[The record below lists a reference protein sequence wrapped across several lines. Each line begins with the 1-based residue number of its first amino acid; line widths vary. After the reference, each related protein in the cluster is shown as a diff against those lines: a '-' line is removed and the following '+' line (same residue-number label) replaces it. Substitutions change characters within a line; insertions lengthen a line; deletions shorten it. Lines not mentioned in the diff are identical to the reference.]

1 LKQVVKRESI
11 AISELELS
19 NDISADNNDNNDNS
33 HSDMMSEMSMEISS
47 PVGMVSYRYGRN
59 TSSALQRGGNKKS
72 ENASKPFR
80 RDTIDKTELNA
91 LLDSI
96 DHEDDIDNFDDDR
109 RRDPHHI
116 NTNTDDN
123 HSCSMRSDGSMDTLQ
138 LAQNIYLMLG
148 EDDHLLPSTQTDDDD
163 NIDASNN
170 EGETALHNLS
180 DISNPTVL
188 SSIPSSNPSLK
199 DKNKKKKSSKK
210 SRKSFDP
217 SSSRVDNST
226 NCQDVSGISSI
237 NLSSNISTDSVAL
250 LHDSNRSSG
259 NDNHNDDRMSSICDS
274 EDTMNSRR
282 LTVDPNDLI
291 DLVDDL
297 NSDSREGS
305 NDGGQQRLAM
315 HLSGR
320 NDDDDYDNNVD
331 HIIIINNNNR
341 SNDGNDSSRDSI
353 DTVLLMKQVA
363 DTLEELDHS
372 DDDHSGVGVVAMNSL
387 HHNYRRRETIDSTDI
402 AMLNEELNDY
412 HHCYVED
419 NNNNNNILLDEKKR
433 GIGKIYDNDHK
444 DNDGHDCNDDGSID
458 NDTVNPG
465 DLLNDSLSTYNSM
478 GESILTMDLIEH
490 VQAAIDKDDNDDDVS
505 DAESDLT
512 SMSLLPLADMLAL
525 KNELAVDDNDN
536 RAVGRSSSSSSKL
549 EDLSHINGTSVSK
562 KHQLHT
568 HDMNMNLHNT
578 AIGVLKSCMSSKKK
592 PRRTNGIHSSFRID
606 QDDDDHDSGDIDRQK
621 DILQSS
627 VRKTVAFG
635 SPQAA
640 EFNKLSPTTN
650 YTPLDRK
657 KTRVLYSMS
666 ATKKSDDAYG
676 DIDPITIDNDRIL
689 ESWDRL
695 TNVSDSDMIDAVV
708 ALDGGGDGDD
718 EISLYSSCVDTNISV
733 KRRRQSKLQPIL
745 DISPLDSNNDDGD
758 GDDEVVMDSMTES
771 IDRLESMNQSIDG
784 YLEGYQTG
792 DVTETVNL
800 PQSLTELLHQN
811 QAAINEA
818 TKVKEVV
825 VQSDCI
831 ETTTTA
837 AASNEIIDAS
847 RNLSMCSNS
856 KTEEIEMDL
865 HTLMMNISSYNMH
878 QQVLD
883 NNNSNYISH
892 SSSSSSIDPLSSD
905 ADTSNISLVGPHYHE
920 RSTDQSND
928 SMRSHDSSSD
938 ALGFLIGRTSELEK
952 SNNNNNNNDGATM
965 NDTNLNA
972 SSVDD
977 SSIQPPTRYAID
989 HHNTSTDEVT
999 YNLEGSLQALIDNIA
1014 SSPLSSEIHDK
1025 SCIEEMSAILK
1036 THDHDEG
1043 LCNNLANDQMD
1054 FSVLVSPSHQRDHDT
1069 SDPYTSGSSYDYDGI
1084 NTSNLDSGRSYSIDT
1099 LISTDTFGDM
1109 MMDVDVDAEEVD
1121 VDVDDD
1127 QDAAADLKNNYQ
1139 TAQLMGRLKA
1149 LNSDSRSNA
1158 LLHCSTP
1165 SVMVADH
1172 GPIAAT
1178 TATAVVAKSRLS
1190 IGLKRKSILNESVNH
1205 VGSITADAH
1214 NNKRALGNITS
1225 TTRKQRRFSI
1235 QGSSNIALNND
1246 EEDEDDCGG
1255 HKDEDDSDQLIALK
1269 SLESS
1274 SSVSNFSTALQ
1285 AEFVDKLMM
1294 KLSYFFSTIQSIKTI
1309 ISNYRPEVQNIVQ
1322 KTMSD
1327 NYHSIYNSTILSKV
1341 SIETLLL
1348 AWEMKSTDS
1357 DVFLQTAI
1365 NSIGAISEEDQVLMM
1380 MIDNDHSDTEQ
1391 MWLNVTSVNLIA
1403 QTSALKSQ
1411 SRDQSSTSRFLAKAL
1426 NLTNNAPAQHH
1437 HSSQLV
1443 AINDKCNVRNMLA
1456 EDMSQSEK
1464 TLRELTLMVDI
1475 INKTTYCCVETFK
1488 SSCIKLLVHLSS
1500 NIYISL
1506 IFHLSKE
1513 IDDEQSSS
1521 TTTASSTTTTTKLL
1535 VESIAVDLIMSKAAV
1550 DKKERAFVSSFF
1562 ANNICNVQM
1571 NGPLCA
1577 ENLEQLEQASDI
1589 CSLLYKVLT
1598 HLFSDS
1604 FILYTYYNMMNVI
1617 AYLLITYYFICVIL
1631 DKWKSFEIALGFNE
1645 CYCILSN

>member
-1 LKQVVKRESI
+1 MINNSTTPNDNSIDETTNHSNMLNTSHITSSSFSPLSNITEQQQPSIAERITPFKKLKTKSPTAITATLPRRSPRLKQVVKRESI

-19 NDISADNNDNNDNS
+19 NDISDYNNDNS

-47 PVGMVSYRYGRN
+47 PVGMISYRYGRN
-59 TSSALQRGGNKKS
+59 NSSALQRGGNKNS

-96 DHEDDIDNFDDDR
+96 DHEDD
-109 RRDPHHI
+109 HHHHV
-116 NTNTDDN
+116 NTDDN
-123 HSCSMRSDGSMDTLQ
+123 HSCSMGSDASMDTLQ
-138 LAQNIYLMLG
+138 LAQNVYLMLG
-148 EDDHLLPSTQTDDDD
+148 DDDNLLPSTQRDDDD
-163 NIDASNN
+163 NDASINQ
-170 EGETALHNLS
+170 EKSVLHNLS

-188 SSIPSSNPSLK
+188 SSIPSSNPSSL
-199 DKNKKKKSSKK
+199 DKNRKKKRSSKK
-210 SRKSFDP
+210 SRKSFET
-217 SSSRVDNST
+217 SSRVDNST
-226 NCQDVSGISSI
+226 DYQDVSGISSI

-250 LHDSNRSSG
+250 IYDSNRSSA
-259 NDNHNDDRMSSICDS
+259 NDNHNDDRMSICGS

-282 LTVDPNDLI
+282 LTVDPNDLN

-297 NSDSREGS
+297 NSDSHEGGY
-305 NDGGQQRLAM
+305 DRGQK
-315 HLSGR
+315 
-320 NDDDDYDNNVD
+320 NYDDDDYCNVD
-331 HIIIINNNNR
+331 HMNNNNNR
-341 SNDGNDSSRDSI
+341 SDDGNDSSRDSI

-363 DTLEELDHS
+363 DTLEELDRS
-372 DDDHSGVGVVAMNSL
+372 NDDDHVLAMNSL

-412 HHCYVED
+412 HDCDDVVVVD
-419 NNNNNNILLDEKKR
+419 VEKKR
-433 GIGKIYDNDHK
+433 GIGKIYNNDHK
-444 DNDGHDCNDDGSID
+444 DYDGPDCNDDGSID

-490 VQAAIDKDDNDDDVS
+490 VQAAIDKDHDDDVS

-525 KNELAVDDNDN
+525 KNELAADNDN
-536 RAVGRSSSSSSKL
+536 DDNRASSSSNL
-549 EDLSHINGTSVSK
+549 EDMSHINGTSVSK
-562 KHQLHT
+562 KHPLHT
-568 HDMNMNLHNT
+568 HDLNMNQHNS
-578 AIGVLKSCMSSKKK
+578 AVGLLKSCMSSKKK

-606 QDDDDHDSGDIDRQK
+606 QDDDDDHHHGGGGRDTHK
-621 DILQSS
+621 DMLQSS
-627 VRKTVAFG
+627 VRKTVVFG

-666 ATKKSDDAYG
+666 ATKESDDADG
-676 DIDPITIDNDRIL
+676 GIDPITIDNDRIL

-708 ALDGGGDGDD
+708 VALDGGCDGDD

-745 DISPLDSNNDDGD
+745 DISPLDSNNGD
-758 GDDEVVMDSMTES
+758 GSDEVVMDSMTES
-771 IDRLESMNQSIDG
+771 IDRLESMNQSVDG
-784 YLEGYQTG
+784 YLDGYQTG

-800 PQSLTELLHQN
+800 PHSLAELLHQN
-811 QAAINEA
+811 QAAVNEA
-818 TKVKEVV
+818 IKVKEVV
-825 VQSDCI
+825 VQSDRI
-831 ETTTTA
+831 ETTTV
-837 AASNEIIDAS
+837 AASNDLIDDAS
-847 RNLSMCSNS
+847 RNVSMCSNS

-878 QQVLD
+878 QQVL

-892 SSSSSSIDPLSSD
+892 SSSSTSIDPLSSD

-920 RSTDQSND
+920 RSTDRSND

-938 ALGFLIGRTSELEK
+938 ALGFLIGRISELEK
-952 SNNNNNNNDGATM
+952 SNNVDGTNK

-977 SSIQPPTRYAID
+977 SSIQPPTRCDID
-989 HHNTSTDEVT
+989 HHNTSTDEIT
-999 YNLEGSLQALIDNIA
+999 YNLEGSLQALINNIA
-1014 SSPLSSEIHDK
+1014 SSPLSSERHDK
-1025 SCIEEMSAILK
+1025 SRIEEMSAILK

-1043 LCNNLANDQMD
+1043 LYNNLANDQMD
-1054 FSVLVSPSHQRDHDT
+1054 FSVLVSPSHHRDHDT

-1099 LISTDTFGDM
+1099 LISTDTFRDM
-1109 MMDVDVDAEEVD
+1109 MMDNGVDVEEVD
-1121 VDVDDD
+1121 DDEDDDDD
-1127 QDAAADLKNNYQ
+1127 QDVAADLKNNCQ

-1165 SVMVADH
+1165 SVMLADH
-1172 GPIAAT
+1172 GP
-1178 TATAVVAKSRLS
+1178 TATATTSAVVVAKSRLS

-1205 VGSITADAH
+1205 VGSIIADAH
-1214 NNKRALGNITS
+1214 NNKRGLGNITS

-1235 QGSSNIALNND
+1235 QASSTVVLND

-1255 HKDEDDSDQLIALK
+1255 HKDEDEDDQLIALK
-1269 SLESS
+1269 PLESLTSS
-1274 SSVSNFSTALQ
+1274 SSSSSSISNFSTALQ
-1285 AEFVDKLMM
+1285 AEFVDKLTM
-1294 KLSYFFSTIQSIKTI
+1294 KLSYFFSAIQSIKTI
-1309 ISNYRPEVQNIVQ
+1309 ISNYRLEVQNIVQ

-1357 DVFLQTAI
+1357 DVFLQTAM
-1365 NSIGAISEEDQVLMM
+1365 NSIGAINEEDQVLMLN
-1380 MIDNDHSDTEQ
+1380 DKDHSDTEQ

-1411 SRDQSSTSRFLAKAL
+1411 SRDQSTTGRFLTKAL
-1426 NLTNNAPAQHH
+1426 NLTNNVPSNHY
-1437 HSSQLV
+1437 SSQLV
-1443 AINDKCNVRNMLA
+1443 AMNDKCNIRNMLT
-1456 EDMSQSEK
+1456 EEMHQSEK
-1464 TLRELTLMVDI
+1464 MLRELTLMVDI
-1475 INKTTYCCVETFK
+1475 INKTTYCSVETFK
-1488 SSCIKLLVHLSS
+1488 SSCIKLLVYLSS

-1513 IDDEQSSS
+1513 IDDQQSSP
-1521 TTTASSTTTTTKLL
+1521 TTTTKLL
-1535 VESIAVDLIMSKAAV
+1535 VESIAVDLIMSKAVV

-1577 ENLEQLEQASDI
+1577 ENLEQLEQPSDI

-1598 HLFSDS
+1598 H
-1604 FILYTYYNMMNVI
+1604 
-1617 AYLLITYYFICVIL
+1617 
-1631 DKWKSFEIALGFNE
+1631 
-1645 CYCILSN
+1645 

>member
-1 LKQVVKRESI
+1 MINNSTTPNDYSIDEATNHSNMLNTSHITSSSYSPLSNNTEHQQQQPSMTERITPFKKLKTKSPTAITATLPRRSPRLKQVVKRESI

-19 NDISADNNDNNDNS
+19 NDISDYNNDNS

-47 PVGMVSYRYGRN
+47 PVGMISYRYGRN
-59 TSSALQRGGNKKS
+59 NSSTLQRGGNKNS

-96 DHEDDIDNFDDDR
+96 DHEDD
-109 RRDPHHI
+109 HH
-116 NTNTDDN
+116 NHHVNTDDN
-123 HSCSMRSDGSMDTLQ
+123 HSCSMKSDTSMDTLQ

-148 EDDHLLPSTQTDDDD
+148 DDDNLLPSTQRDDDD
-163 NIDASNN
+163 NEVSINQEKSV
-170 EGETALHNLS
+170 LHNLS

-188 SSIPSSNPSLK
+188 SSIPSSNPSSQ
-199 DKNKKKKSSKK
+199 DKNIKKKRSSKK
-210 SRKSFDP
+210 SRKSFET
-217 SSSRVDNST
+217 SSRVDNST
-226 NCQDVSGISSI
+226 DCQDVSGISSI

-250 LHDSNRSSG
+250 IYDSNRSSA
-259 NDNHNDDRMSSICDS
+259 NDNHNDDRMSICGS

-297 NSDSREGS
+297 NSDSHEGGY
-305 NDGGQQRLAM
+305 NRGQQHLVM
-315 HLSGR
+315 HLSDR
-320 NDDDDYDNNVD
+320 NYDDDDHINN
-331 HIIIINNNNR
+331 NNNNR
-341 SNDGNDSSRDSI
+341 SDDGNDSSRDSI

-363 DTLEELDHS
+363 DTLEELDRS
-372 DDDHSGVGVVAMNSL
+372 NDDNHVVAMNSL

-412 HHCYVED
+412 HDCDVVDNND
-419 NNNNNNILLDEKKR
+419 NNNLLDAEKKR
-433 GIGKIYDNDHK
+433 GIGNIYNNDHK
-444 DNDGHDCNDDGSID
+444 DNDGPDCNDDGSID

-490 VQAAIDKDDNDDDVS
+490 VQAAIDKDHDDDVS

-525 KNELAVDDNDN
+525 KNELAVDDSNN
-536 RAVGRSSSSSSKL
+536 IGASSSSNL
-549 EDLSHINGTSVSK
+549 EDMSHINGTSVSK
-562 KHQLHT
+562 KHPLHT
-568 HDMNMNLHNT
+568 HDMNMNQHNT
-578 AIGVLKSCMSSKKK
+578 TVGLLKSCMSSKKK

-606 QDDDDHDSGDIDRQK
+606 QDDDDHHHHGGGGRDAHK
-621 DILQSS
+621 DMLQSS
-627 VRKTVAFG
+627 VRKTVVFG

-666 ATKKSDDAYG
+666 ATKESDDADG
-676 DIDPITIDNDRIL
+676 GIDPITMDNDRIL

-708 ALDGGGDGDD
+708 ALDGGCDGDD

-745 DISPLDSNNDDGD
+745 DISPLDSNNGD
-758 GDDEVVMDSMTES
+758 GSDDVVMDSMTES
-771 IDRLESMNQSIDG
+771 IDRLESMNQSVDG
-784 YLEGYQTG
+784 YLDGYQTG

-800 PQSLTELLHQN
+800 PHSLAELLHQN
-811 QAAINEA
+811 QAAVNEVI
-818 TKVKEVV
+818 KVKEVV
-825 VQSDCI
+825 VQSARI
-831 ETTTTA
+831 ETMTVTA
-837 AASNEIIDAS
+837 RNEIIDDAS
-847 RNLSMCSNS
+847 RNISMCSNS

-878 QQVLD
+878 QQVL

-892 SSSSSSIDPLSSD
+892 SSSSIDPLSSD

-920 RSTDQSND
+920 RSIDRSND

-938 ALGFLIGRTSELEK
+938 ALGFLIGRISELEK
-952 SNNNNNNNDGATM
+952 SNNVDGTTT
-965 NDTNLNA
+965 NDTNLNV

-977 SSIQPPTRYAID
+977 SSIQLPARCDID

-999 YNLEGSLQALIDNIA
+999 YNLEGSLQALINNIA

-1025 SCIEEMSAILK
+1025 SRIEEMSAILK

-1043 LCNNLANDQMD
+1043 LCNNLPNDQMD
-1054 FSVLVSPSHQRDHDT
+1054 FSVLVSPSHHRDHDT

-1099 LISTDTFGDM
+1099 LISTDTFRDM
-1109 MMDVDVDAEEVD
+1109 MMDNGVDAEEVD
-1121 VDVDDD
+1121 DDEDDDDD
-1127 QDAAADLKNNYQ
+1127 QDVAADLKNNCQ

-1165 SVMVADH
+1165 SVMLADH
-1172 GPIAAT
+1172 GPTAAAAT
-1178 TATAVVAKSRLS
+1178 ATVVVAKSRLS

-1205 VGSITADAH
+1205 VGSIIADAH
-1214 NNKRALGNITS
+1214 NNKRGLGNITS

-1235 QGSSNIALNND
+1235 QASSTVVLND
-1246 EEDEDDCGG
+1246 EEEDDDQDDCVG
-1255 HKDEDDSDQLIALK
+1255 HKDEDEDDQLIALK
-1269 SLESS
+1269 PLESLTSSSSSSS
-1274 SSVSNFSTALQ
+1274 SSVSNFSTAPQ
-1285 AEFVDKLMM
+1285 AEFVDKLTM
-1294 KLSYFFSTIQSIKTI
+1294 KLSYFFSAIQSIKTI
-1309 ISNYRPEVQNIVQ
+1309 ISNYRLEVQNIVQ

-1365 NSIGAISEEDQVLMM
+1365 NSIGAISEEDQILM
-1380 MIDNDHSDTEQ
+1380 MIDKDHSDTEQ

-1411 SRDQSSTSRFLAKAL
+1411 SRDQSTTGRFLTKAL
-1426 NLTNNAPAQHH
+1426 NLTNNVPSNHY
-1437 HSSQLV
+1437 SSQLV
-1443 AINDKCNVRNMLA
+1443 AMNDKCNIRNMLA
-1456 EDMSQSEK
+1456 EEINQSEK
-1464 TLRELTLMVDI
+1464 TLQELTLMVDI
-1475 INKTTYCCVETFK
+1475 INKATYCSVETFK

-1513 IDDEQSSS
+1513 IDDQQSSS
-1521 TTTASSTTTTTKLL
+1521 STSTTKLL
-1535 VESIAVDLIMSKAAV
+1535 VESIAVDLIMSKAVV

-1577 ENLEQLEQASDI
+1577 ENLEQLEQPSDI

-1598 HLFSDS
+1598 
-1604 FILYTYYNMMNVI
+1604 N
-1617 AYLLITYYFICVIL
+1617 
-1631 DKWKSFEIALGFNE
+1631 
-1645 CYCILSN
+1645 